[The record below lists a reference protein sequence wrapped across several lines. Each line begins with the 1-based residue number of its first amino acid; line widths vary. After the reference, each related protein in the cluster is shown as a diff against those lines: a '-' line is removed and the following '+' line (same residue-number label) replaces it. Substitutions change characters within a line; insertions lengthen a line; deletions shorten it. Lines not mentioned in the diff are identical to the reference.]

1 MADKKAQAS
10 SPKIV
15 FERERGVYALEVL
28 HDIAHAVVS
37 TGDDALRAS
46 RQLDVFRTL
55 TEAEVPVFLVKMHRT
70 VVTFALAGS
79 DLENAEKA
87 LETAGFKATTRR
99 DLALISVRAASMRD
113 LHGVMVEIA
122 DSIAGTGARL
132 YETGDSHNSV
142 QCLIDGDKAQASL
155 VALREKFHLDANAIK
170 EAHFEQERAA

>member
-1 MADKKAQAS
+1 MAEQTAQAA

-37 TGDDALRAS
+37 TGDDVLRAS
-46 RQLDVFRTL
+46 RQIHIFRTL
-55 TEAEVPVFLVKMHRT
+55 TDADVPIFLVKMHRT

-79 DLENAEKA
+79 DLAKAQEA
-87 LETAGFKATTRR
+87 LEAANFKATTRR
-99 DLALISVRAASMRD
+99 DLALIAVRAASMRD

-122 DSIAGTGARL
+122 DSIAEAGARL

-142 QCLIDGDKAQASL
+142 QCLIDGDRAAASL
-155 VALREKFHLDANAIK
+155 ATLREKFHLDANAVK
-170 EAHFEQERAA
+170 ESHFEEERAA